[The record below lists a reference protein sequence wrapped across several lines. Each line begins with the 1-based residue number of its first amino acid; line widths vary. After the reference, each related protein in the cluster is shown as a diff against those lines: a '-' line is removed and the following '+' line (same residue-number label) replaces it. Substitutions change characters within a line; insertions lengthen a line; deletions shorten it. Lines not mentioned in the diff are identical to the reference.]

1 MIDFHSHLLPGI
13 DDGSDSVETSL
24 GMLRMWAEQGFETVC
39 ATPHFYADR
48 NTPERFLR
56 RRQEAYET
64 LREAMEAEGLTIR
77 LLLGAEV
84 RFFDGISRAQDLSSL
99 CLEDSDLL
107 LLEMPFTSW
116 SDRMLSEVDE
126 LSRRGFLPVAAH
138 IERYLS
144 LNSGKTIRRFMDMD
158 VLIQCNAEFFLSRR
172 TQRKALRMLK
182 QGQVHFLG
190 SDAHNL
196 RSRQPNLG
204 PAMELIERKLG
215 DAALADLLQNEQL
228 IPLESETPV

>member
-24 GMLRMWAEQGFETVC
+24 GMLHMWAEQGIETVC

-48 NTPERFLR
+48 STPERFLR

-84 RFFDGISRAQDLSSL
+84 RFFDGISRAQELSSF
-99 CLEDSDLL
+99 CLQDSDLL
-107 LLEMPFTSW
+107 LVEMPFTNW
-116 SDRMLSEVDE
+116 TDRMLSEVDE

-144 LNSGKTIRRFMDMD
+144 LNSRKTIHRFMDMD
-158 VLIQCNAEFFLSRR
+158 ILIQCNAEFFLSRR

-204 PAMELIERKLG
+204 PALELVDRKLG
-215 DAALADLLQNEQL
+215 DAAFAHLMHYQKL
-228 IPLESETPV
+228 IPLESET